1 MVYMLWMLRLCY
13 SAHQLG
19 QEKELYKD
27 QWAIKNDQ
35 GDVIKEKEGLGLQN
49 TISEYGLGWFLLKID

>member
-1 MVYMLWMLRLCY
+1 MLRLCY

-27 QWAIKNDQ
+27 QWAIKDGQ
-35 GDVIKEKEGLGLQN
+35 GDIIKEKEGLGLQN
-49 TISEYGLGWFLLKID
+49 TISEYGLS